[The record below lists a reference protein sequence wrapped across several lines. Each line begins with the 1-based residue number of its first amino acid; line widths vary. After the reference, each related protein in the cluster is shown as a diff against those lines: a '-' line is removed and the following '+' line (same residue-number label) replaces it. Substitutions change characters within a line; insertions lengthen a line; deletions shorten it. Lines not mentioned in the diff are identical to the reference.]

1 MAGWDKEKA
10 RARAKNWR
18 EEHREQYRAYLK
30 AWYEAHREEVREK
43 SRERYRKKQEEMKAK
58 HAAYREANREKIRAQ
73 KRALYAKKKQQQ
85 KNLEGEMI
93 MMEGVEL
100 ERCPRCGSEAGMKV
114 QGRLYVAGCTKIRC
128 RNWLGKQ
135 DAPAGETAEAAAAG
149 WNELARD
156 QRAEL
161 GEQAKGTEV
170 EKLKGSEVEKLTNSE
185 FFNLSTPSAGE
196 PTALRQGRTETPRQ
210 DCDTD
215 ETSGEEEA
223 AENAGEEAA
232 AEEEDGERSA
242 RFWLELDGKWYWL
255 EEGVEGCEGCAFNLA
270 FGKRSLC
277 GAVAS
282 EDFAHAATLCKAAD
296 GVWRDNSEE

>member
-1 MAGWDKEKA
+1 MADLDKEKT
-10 RARAKNWR
+10 RARAKTWR
-18 EEHREQYRAYLK
+18 EENREQYRAYLK

-43 SRERYRKKQEEMKAK
+43 ARERYRKKQAEMKAK

-100 ERCPRCGSEAGMKV
+100 ERCPRCGSEAGVKV
-114 QGRLYVAGCTKIRC
+114 QGRLYVAGCTKTRC

-135 DAPAGETAEAAAAG
+135 DATTGETAEAAAAG

-156 QRAEL
+156 QREEL

-170 EKLKGSEVEKLTNSE
+170 EKLKGTEGEKVKGSADSEYSDSSD
-185 FFNLSTPSAGE
+185 LSTVQPFNPPEEEVAE
-196 PTALRQGRTETPRQ
+196 V
-210 DCDTD
+210 
-215 ETSGEEEA
+215 EEEA
-223 AENAGEEAA
+223 AAEEEAVA
-232 AEEEDGERSA
+232 EEEGEAEEEDGERSA

-255 EEGVEGCEGCAFNLA
+255 EEGVEGCEGCAFRLA
-270 FGKRSLC
+270 FGNRVICAAACKT
-277 GAVAS
+277 G
-282 EDFAHAATLCKAAD
+282 EDFAHASTLCKAAE

>member
-1 MAGWDKEKA
+1 MAADRMAKA
-10 RARAKNWR
+10 RERAAAWR
-18 EEHREQYRAYLK
+18 EKNRERYRGYLK
-30 AWYEAHREEVREK
+30 EWYGEHREEVLERN
-43 SRERYRKKQEEMKAK
+43 RERYQQNREKELAK
-58 HAAYREANREKIRAQ
+58 RAAYREANREKINAQ

-100 ERCPRCGSEAGMKV
+100 ERCPRCGSETGVKV
-114 QGRLYVAGCTKIRC
+114 QGRLYVAGCTKMRC

-135 DAPAGETAEAAAAG
+135 DATTGETAEAAAAG
-149 WNELARD
+149 WNELARE
-156 QRAEL
+156 QRVEL
-161 GEQAKGTEV
+161 GEQAKGGEG
-170 EKLKGSEVEKLTNSE
+170 EKVKSSEVEKVKSSE
-185 FFNLSTPSAGE
+185 DSEYSDSSDLSTVQPFNPPAE
-196 PTALRQGRTETPRQ
+196 EVVEA
-210 DCDTD
+210 
-215 ETSGEEEA
+215 EEEA
-223 AENAGEEAA
+223 AAEEEEVAEEEAA

-270 FGKRSLC
+270 FGQRSLC

-282 EDFAHAATLCKAAD
+282 EDFAHAATLCKAAE